1 MSTSTK
7 VLRLPQAIAFPVLA
21 LVLFGYFFA
30 ASAPSPAFVYLQHAW
45 HFSSAMLTVAFGVYA
60 LALLL
65 TLILAGSLSDF
76 IGRRP
81 VIFFALVLQT
91 VAMVMFMMADSI
103 ESVIWARVIQGL
115 ATGIASGALA
125 AAVVEAAPEG
135 QKKLGALISSVSPL
149 AGLAVG
155 ALVSGVALK
164 EIPHPIDLVFGSLA
178 GLFSLGAI
186 LLIFTPESVTR
197 RPGALASIMPRFSI
211 PNSARTEFWRGAP
224 VLITTW
230 SMGGLYLA
238 LAPSLIIHAFNMEN
252 GIVNGLSITTLS
264 GVGAIAPSLLKR
276 FESPKVAMIG
286 MGSIIIGIL
295 LILISL
301 QTSSLGLFFFATAL
315 CGIGFGGAFSA
326 IIQTLAPIVGKHER
340 AELFAAIFIVCYLA
354 LSVPA
359 MLAGELVKP
368 FGLLL
373 TVKGYVVLI
382 LVTAI
387 TGMLLQWKSLKNLRN
402 ISQSSS

>member
-1 MSTSTK
+1 MSASPR
-7 VLRLPQAIAFPVLA
+7 LLQLPQNVAFPVLA

-45 HFSSAMLTVAFGVYA
+45 NFSPAMLTIAFGVYA
-60 LALLL
+60 LALLT

-76 IGRRP
+76 VGRRP
-81 VIFFALVLQT
+81 VIFFALILQT
-91 VAMVMFMMADSI
+91 ISMIMFLMAHSI
-103 ESVIWARVIQGL
+103 EAIIWARIIQGL

-155 ALVSGVALK
+155 ALVSGIALK
-164 EIPHPIDLVFGSLA
+164 ETLHPINLVFGSLA
-178 GLFSLGAI
+178 GLFTVAAI
-186 LLIFTPESVTR
+186 LLIFTPESVAK
-197 RPGALASIMPRFSI
+197 RPGALASIVPRFSI
-211 PNSARTEFWRGAP
+211 PKSARIEFLRGAP

-230 SMGGLYLA
+230 SLGGLYLA
-238 LAPSLIIHAFNMEN
+238 LAPSLIIHAFNIEN
-252 GIVNGLSITTLS
+252 GIINGLSIATLS
-264 GVGAIAPSLLKR
+264 GVGALAPSLLKQ
-276 FESPKVAMIG
+276 FEPPKAAMIG
-286 MGSIIIGIL
+286 MGTIVLGIL
-295 LILISL
+295 IILVSL
-301 QTSSLGLFFFATAL
+301 QEASLGLFFTATAL
-315 CGIGFGGAFSA
+315 SGIGFGGAFSA
-326 IIQTLAPIVGKHER
+326 IIQRLAPIVDKHER

-368 FGLLL
+368 LGLLL

-382 LVTAI
+382 LLTGI
-387 TGMLLQWKSLKNLRN
+387 TGLLLQRQSLKELKTDA
-402 ISQSSS
+402 S